1 VYLFFRETQDPSL
14 LQRATES
21 VHEAFSYGADF
32 EASSLFIATWKDVGY
47 HNQGADKVFLWYNS
61 FKPIPNKGG

>member
-1 VYLFFRETQDPSL
+1 VAL

-32 EASSLFIATWKDVGY
+32 EAKSLFIATWKNVGY
-47 HNQGADKVFLWYNS
+47 HDQGADKVFLW
-61 FKPIPNKGG
+61 